1 MVVFVQDSG
10 HAKHS
15 AEEGSRTRDEAIT
28 SNLIPFSFLLFNN
41 ASVVV
46 AYRCSTSNIPLKSD
60 IQLVFTAL
68 Q

>member
-15 AEEGSRTRDEAIT
+15 AEEGSRTRDEAIA

-41 ASVVV
+41 ASVV

-60 IQLVFTAL
+60 IQFVLTAL